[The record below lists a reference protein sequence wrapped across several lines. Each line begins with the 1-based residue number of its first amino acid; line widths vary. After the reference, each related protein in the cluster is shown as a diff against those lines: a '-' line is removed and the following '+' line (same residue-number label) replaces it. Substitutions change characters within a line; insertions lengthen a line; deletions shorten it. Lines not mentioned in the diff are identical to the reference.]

1 MTDPRL
7 GVEDI
12 EDLRG
17 TGLAADDLAELY
29 ALATECTVAYHS
41 LTGWPC
47 GVRMSY
53 LRRDDRFWLTA
64 VAGRDH
70 VESLRADPR
79 VTLVV
84 DNGGTDLPGRRMV
97 AVRATATLHAD
108 RGAKDWF
115 YPAFAARLQVADPVA
130 FGRLLDSPRRVVLE
144 AVPTGRQV
152 SHDSRR
158 IGGDGRGGS

>member
-17 TGLAADDLAELY
+17 TGLAAADLAELY
-29 ALATECTVAYHS
+29 ALATECTVAFHS
-41 LTGWPC
+41 RTGWPG

-53 LRRDDRFWLTA
+53 LRHDGRFWLTA

-79 VTLVV
+79 LTLVV
-84 DNGGTDLPGRRMV
+84 DNGGTGLAGRRMV
-97 AVRATATLHAD
+97 AVRAIAILHTERAV
-108 RGAKDWF
+108 KDWF
-115 YPAFAARLQVADPVA
+115 YPAFATRLQVADPAA
-130 FGRLLDSPRRVVLE
+130 FIRLLDSPRRVVLE
-144 AVPTGRQV
+144 AVPTGGQV

-158 IGGDGRGGS
+158 IGGDGRGS